1 MIDLTGAPEDATHY
15 ALSANHGVC
24 WYRLLEGGYLY
35 LYDYNKGSDR
45 EWSGPS
51 KGVPCHTPIIEIET
65 IKKWTIHNNT
75 KVLRDLSDEQRGLL
89 FNSWVK
95 DKDCIEFY
103 YGLMEDFESSK
114 NITWVDDVIYRV
126 RQKSERELFIEKWS
140 SKIATAAYR
149 NESISQ
155 LVGEMFDAK
164 LESCNKEKTN
174 AN

>member
-1 MIDLTGAPEDATHY
+1 MGKFKVGDKVRRVSNPESFIDRYGKDF
-15 ALSANHGVC
+15 GVVTSV
-24 WYRLLEGGYLY
+24 
-35 LYDYNKGSDR
+35 YDRYINVNSDSNFD
-45 EWSGPS
+45 WSVGNFEL
-51 KGVPCHTPIIEIET
+51 IIEVD
-65 IKKWTIHNNT
+65 WSVYNNT

-103 YGLMEDFESSK
+103 YGLMEDFEPTK
-114 NITWVDDVIYRV
+114 NVIWDSTVIYRV
-126 RQKSERELFIEKWS
+126 RQKSERELFIEEWS

-164 LESCNKEKTN
+164 LESCDKEKTN